1 MKSMLTCYSWYFEV
15 HEAHLMSLTFLCR
28 SARLQKSELRSRS
41 RERSVP
47 SPTMFRDV
55 RLSSCNYSARAFK
68 DEWKFMSGDN
78 QRDRTKKLKA
88 CTSKLLMPTQLNHQL
103 FYHMLLSIRWYPW
116 WLVDWLASS
125 SVSSSSSSSLIWTIG
140 LYLTICQAQQPVTAM
155 EELLTNCAWQ
165 GFKGELGSQLLKVGE
180 LESDDSRMQRLLSFL
195 QDVPTK
201 RDDQVWDMTQSL
213 QHDTNSCWN
222 GSFPKIES
230 NWGTL
235 KVLWGHSLKAPAKVC
250 ERWLRWSCCNS
261 PSIRPALS
269 DEIRSIQW
277 SDCIE
282 TSLICSQLTE
292 GELTEP
298 KSSCSLPKKTLQQR
312 PWKDINSLAWR
323 WREVT

>member
-1 MKSMLTCYSWYFEV
+1 MVFSFSFPIHSFLQNLFSGSFSISWSLCWHVTLDTLKFMKRISCHSHFSIAV
-15 HEAHLMSLTFLCR
+15 HAFRSLNCGVDREKDLFL
-28 SARLQKSELRSRS
+28 
-41 RERSVP
+41 P
-47 SPTMFRDV
+47 PTMFRDV

-195 QDVPTK
+195 PGRPNEK
-201 RDDQVWDMTQSL
+201 
-213 QHDTNSCWN
+213 
-222 GSFPKIES
+222 
-230 NWGTL
+230 
-235 KVLWGHSLKAPAKVC
+235 
-250 ERWLRWSCCNS
+250 RWS
-261 PSIRPALS
+261 
-269 DEIRSIQW
+269 
-277 SDCIE
+277 
-282 TSLICSQLTE
+282 SLRYDAKLAARHKFLLEREFSQNWVKLRDLESSLGSLTE
-292 GELTEP
+292 SSSKSVWTMVEMEL
-298 KSSCSLPKKTLQQR
+298 L
-312 PWKDINSLAWR
+312 
-323 WREVT
+323 